1 MMFVDAA
8 TDIDAEERA
17 AFVTDMSVV
26 VGGLFSK
33 DNPSQDHMTLLVNTA
48 AGVRYNGDS

>member
-1 MMFVDAA
+1 MFLDAA

-33 DNPSQDHMTLLVNTA
+33 ESPAEDHMTLLVNTA
-48 AGVRYNGDS
+48 AGVRYDGDS